1 MIMTLKLH
9 IRLRLLAVM
18 FVAALTA
25 SCGFTPMHGGINGS
39 GSTAGSFGNV
49 TIALGDKVTVD
60 DKEAAFWA
68 QQRLTERLGTG
79 GGAKTG
85 KAHILEITPRLTRGG
100 IGISGRDIAT
110 RYDLNLALKYVLSE
124 ASSGKVLDRGTLNA
138 VSTFTATNDP
148 YALVATQKTATKQL
162 ASDAADRL
170 LIRVAGYYASKK

>member
-18 FVAALTA
+18 FIAALTT
-25 SCGFTPMHGGINGS
+25 SCGFTPLHGSMGHAPTG
-39 GSTAGSFGNV
+39 TAGSFGNV
-49 TIALGDKVTVD
+49 TIALGDKITVD

-68 QQRLTERLGTG
+68 QQRLTERLGTR
-79 GGAKTG
+79 TG

-110 RYDLNLALKYVLSE
+110 RYDLKLALGYVLSE
-124 ASSGKVLDRGTLNA
+124 SSSGKVLDRGTINA

-148 YALVATQKTATKQL
+148 YALVAAQKASTKQL